1 MYLLIMAI
9 RPDALPT
16 DAAALT
22 EMVLAL
28 DAENEKLSVVMQTL
42 KELIFG
48 KRSERLLVIVADQLA
63 LELDDLE
70 TGVTPPASPFAR
82 EMIERLQAVYAVE
95 AEIRGSTAE
104 ERLAARRIR
113 TAPLTETLRTRL
125 TAMVGQLFSQSKLT
139 EAINYALNHWDGLTL
154 FLSDGRVEVDSNTVE
169 RSMGPIAMGRRNSL
183 FSGSEGG
190 AESWAILASLV
201 NTAKL
206 HDLDPQAYL
215 ADVLERIVSG
225 RTKSHQL
232 HELLAWNWK
241 AAHARIA
248 QVAA

>member
-1 MYLLIMAI
+1 LRGFSGILQVDGYAAYKALARGHGGAI
-9 RPDALPT
+9 
-16 DAAALT
+16 
-22 EMVLAL
+22 
-28 DAENEKLSVVMQTL
+28 
-42 KELIFG
+42 
-48 KRSERLLVIVADQLA
+48 QLA
-63 LELDDLE
+63 FCVAHARRKFVEVYK
-70 TGVTPPASPFAR
+70 TMQSPFAR
-82 EMIERLQAVYAVE
+82 EVIERLQAVYAIE
-95 AEIRGSTAE
+95 AEIRGSSAE
-104 ERLAARRIR
+104 RRLAARSTR
-113 TAPLTETLRTRL
+113 TAPLMEALRTRL

-154 FLSDGRVEVDSNTVE
+154 FLRDGRVEVDTNTVE
-169 RSMGPIAMGRRNSL
+169 RSMRPIAMGRRNSL

-206 HDLDPQAYL
+206 HELDPQAYL

-241 AAHARIA
+241 AARERIA
-248 QVAA
+248 QAAA